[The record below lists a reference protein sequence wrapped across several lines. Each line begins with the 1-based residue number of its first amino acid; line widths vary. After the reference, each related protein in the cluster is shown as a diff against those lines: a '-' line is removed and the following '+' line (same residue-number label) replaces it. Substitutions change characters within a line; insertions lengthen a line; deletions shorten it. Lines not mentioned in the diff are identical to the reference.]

1 MKVSQLMEITS
12 GLLVTNDKTLDNTF
26 DGVYS
31 GDLLSNVMANIKED
45 NLLVTIM
52 CNLNTIAVASL
63 RDVPAIIFCENKHA
77 TVEMIDKANE
87 LEIALVETSLNAV
100 EVIRKIYNV

>member
-1 MKVSQLMEITS
+1 MEATKLIEITN
-12 GLLVTNDKTLDNTF
+12 GILVTDKKTLDNSF
-26 DGVYS
+26 DEVYV

-63 RDVPAIIFCENKHA
+63 RDVPIIIFCENKHA
-77 TVEMIDKANE
+77 TQEMIDKANE
-87 LEIALVETSLNAV
+87 INITLIETTLNAAQ
-100 EVIRKIYNV
+100 VIRKIYTI